1 MNIRKMISKRGLIG
15 LLILCLLILVLN
27 VAGAQAEA
35 VEPEDAQSSAQNELE
50 NRFSD
55 IPTLEYNGV
64 NYRLKNRLTTVLIM
78 GTARE
83 TAEVDKGAV
92 RAEFIAMLV
101 VDDNAKTITPVQIDS
116 LTPVAVE
123 GMETAEPM
131 RTLFSAGEDQHISCD
146 MLRQGM
152 NGLLQAEILEHYLSL
167 DIDALEPY
175 DALAVVEEGDD
186 QTPKAV
192 MKRRLEALKAQAES
206 SNSDELN
213 DLFTSLSDHIVTD
226 MKTGAIMKII
236 DKADRFEVLPSVYVP
251 GVYALENEKEIF
263 VVDEAGFQEIIIN
276 TFYEEN
282 IW

>member
-15 LLILCLLILVLN
+15 LLILCLLILALN

-123 GMETAEPM
+123 GMEAAEAM

-146 MLRQGM
+146 TLRQGM

-192 MKRRLEALKAQAES
+192 MKRRLKALKAQAES

-251 GVYALENEKEIF
+251 GAYALENEKEIF